1 MLIVS
6 VLVTQDM
13 MDDICQEQFMEMK
26 YLNGGQE
33 HGARGRGGPPVRG
46 RGAPPGSGAPRY
58 LLKDVTDFVFRT

>member
-1 MLIVS
+1 
-6 VLVTQDM
+6 
-13 MDDICQEQFMEMK
+13 MEMK